1 MSQATSRGRCPSF
14 KSAWPAWRSVW
25 FCPRPLQA
33 AHHNDGGR
41 LRFDVD
47 ACRALAAAHQG
58 NQLFIYNFYHLLG
71 GGKALHH
78 LMAQAALC
86 YRFDEPFG
94 DGVVHIRLQK
104 GHAHLTHGVFYI
116 LFGKLALAAQL
127 LNTPPSLK
135 PAIQTPYHAPPFRR
149 ARKPVFHSAVRCS
162 NIPQG
167 IDDPQHFI
175 CGARHRAVR
184 GIAACV
190 GKRTS
195 LARASSW
202 LMPSRSARDRAAKP
216 IFPPAPAGWPRR
228 A

>member
-1 MSQATSRGRCPSF
+1 MQAASGVQNDNVIAVVFRMGHGLCGNGLGLFPLQLEHRRARLGAHDAKLVDCGGAVDVAGHQQGAVPLF
-14 KSAWPAWRSVW
+14 QKALGQLGAVCGFARA
-25 FCPRPLQA
+25 LQA

-41 LRFDVD
+41 LRLDVD

-127 LNTPPSLK
+127 FE
-135 PAIQTPYHAPPFRR
+135 HAAQLGSQRFKRHTMRPL
-149 ARKPVFHSAVRCS
+149 
-162 NIPQG
+162 PQG
-167 IDDPQHFI
+167 PK
-175 CGARHRAVR
+175 ARFSF
-184 GIAACV
+184 C
-190 GKRTS
+190 RT
-195 LARASSW
+195 L
-202 LMPSRSARDRAAKP
+202 LKH
-216 IFPPAPAGWPRR
+216 PPGNR
-228 A
+228 